1 MIMDVEYV
9 DWGNKMIDKECIQD
23 EIEQVKDKIKRY
35 EELAQKSADN
45 YLFYIQMEE
54 SYEKDLIELEEKLK
68 TG

>member
-1 MIMDVEYV
+1 
-9 DWGNKMIDKECIQD
+9 MIDKECIQD